1 MSKKKKN
8 NNKYAKLIGAKV
20 IGINESKHFT
30 EIKLKLKNG
39 KYQSIGVEDEGSYT
53 DWWEVF
59 VSYRPNSEIAY
70 YTENEEDGEKPKI
83 TIRFYNDI
91 GQAVLTI
98 TGIFHN
104 DSDWDYGC
112 YLHVTAEDLGIR
124 EFYYV

>member
-1 MSKKKKN
+1 MSKKKKT
-8 NNKYAKLIGAKV
+8 NKYAKLIGAKV
-20 IGINESKHFT
+20 IGINESNHFT

-39 KYQSIGVEDEGSYT
+39 KCQSIGVDREGSFL

-70 YTENEEDGEKPKI
+70 YTETEEDDENPKI
-83 TIRFYNDI
+83 TIKFYNDV

-112 YLHVTAEDLGIR
+112 YLHITAEDLGIR